1 MTRWPAC
8 WPNGGIR
15 LFDARQAEF
24 VCTFLSCLTGS
35 NGAPLR
41 LMDWQRDAV
50 TEFYGRMAEDE
61 EGHILRQYQY
71 LYLEIPKKNGK
82 TELAA
87 GLGVYHLFADGETN
101 GEVYVVAADR
111 DNASI
116 AYAAAKWM
124 IEHSP
129 ALMKRSRI
137 VDSTKT
143 IYDTVSGSKLKVL
156 SSEAYSKHGYKPSCV
171 IFDELHAQRSRDL
184 WDVMTFGAG
193 DARAMPV
200 WIVLTTAGDD
210 PDRNSIGWEVHEK
223 ALAIRRCR
231 AGCPRDGDL
240 DDPRWLPIV
249 YGLGLIEDE
258 DELKQINI
266 YDEDLWRRCNPSIG
280 KTVKLST
287 VRAEAREAKRSEA
300 AERLFRWLRLNQW
313 IATHTVGWIPVT
325 IYDKTQWNPDGCKDW
340 REAVKLLRGK
350 KCFGGG
356 DLSKSTDL
364 TALTLLFPPQEGLDK
379 WVALFT
385 GWIPLDDI
393 EARERADHAPYRDW
407 IRAGFL
413 RGCEGDVIDYEDVLQ
428 TIVQAAEDYDLRII
442 GFDPYLS
449 ATLTQR
455 IAGELVGKPTQV
467 VEIPQG
473 MKSISP
479 PMKEMETLIRT
490 HEMLHVHNTAARQC
504 FANVRLVTDDNENIK
519 PTKKRSRGR
528 IDITVS
534 WIIAFAAS
542 KLEPAPTLA
551 DAVASGKFTL

>member
-1 MTRWPAC
+1 MTM
-8 WPNGGIR
+8 
-15 LFDARQAEF
+15 FDAEAASF
-24 VCTFLSCLTGS
+24 VCDFIECLTCS
-35 NGAPLR
+35 NGAPMR
-41 LMDWQRDAV
+41 LMDWQREAV
-50 TEFYGRMAEDE
+50 TEFYGRMAQDE
-61 EGHILRQYQY
+61 HDPTGAYLRQYQY
-71 LYLEIPKKNGK
+71 LYLEIAKKNGK
-82 TELAA
+82 SELAGA
-87 GLGVYHLFADGETN
+87 LGVYHLYADGEMN
-101 GEVYVVAADR
+101 GEVYIVAADR
-111 DNASI
+111 DNAGI
-116 AYAAAKWM
+116 VYGVCKWM
-124 IEHSP
+124 VEHSP
-129 ALMKRSRI
+129 ALLRRSRI

-143 IYDTVSGSKLKVL
+143 IIDTVSGSKLKVL

-171 IFDELHAQRSRDL
+171 IFDELHAQPNRDL

-193 DARAMPV
+193 DAREMPV

-210 PDRNSIGWEVHEK
+210 PDRKSIGWEVHEK
-223 ALAIRRCR
+223 ALSILRCR
-231 AGCPRDGDL
+231 AGNAREGDM

-258 DELKQINI
+258 DELKSLNI

-280 KTVKLST
+280 TTVKLST
-287 VRAEAREAKRSEA
+287 IRAEAQEAKRSEA

-325 IYDKTQWNPDGCKDW
+325 IYDKTQWNPEGCKHW
-340 REAVKLLRGK
+340 REAARLLRGK
-350 KCFGGG
+350 RCFGGG

-364 TALTLLFPPQEGLDK
+364 TAFTLLFPPQEGLDK

-385 GWIPLDDI
+385 GWIPLDGI
-393 EARERADHAPYRDW
+393 EARERADHAPYQDW

-413 RGCEGDVIDYEDVLQ
+413 HGCEGDVIDYEAVLDY
-428 TIVQAAEDYDLRII
+428 IVQAAEDYDLCMI

-455 IAGELVGKPTQV
+455 IAARLAGKPTQV

-473 MKSISP
+473 IKSISP
-479 PMKEMETLIRT
+479 PMREMETMIRT

-534 WIIAFAAS
+534 WIIAYATS
-542 KLEPAPTLA
+542 KLAPAPSLA
-551 DAVASGKFTL
+551 DAVAEGRWRL

>member
-1 MTRWPAC
+1 M
-8 WPNGGIR
+8 
-15 LFDARQAEF
+15 FDAEAASF
-24 VCTFLSCLTGS
+24 VCDFIECLTCS
-35 NGAPLR
+35 NGAPFR

-50 TEFYGRMAEDE
+50 TEFYGQMIEAEGDE
-61 EGHILRQYQY
+61 ADPAGSYIRRYQY
-71 LYLEIPKKNGK
+71 LYLEIAKKNGK
-82 TELAA
+82 SELAA
-87 GLGVYHLFADGETN
+87 ALGVYHLYADGEVN

-111 DNASI
+111 DNAGIVYS
-116 AYAAAKWM
+116 AAKWM
-124 IEHSP
+124 VEHSP

-171 IFDELHAQRSRDL
+171 IFDELHAQPNRDL

-193 DARAMPV
+193 DAREMPV

-210 PDRNSIGWEVHEK
+210 PDRKSIGWEVHEK
-223 ALAIRRCR
+223 ALSILRCR
-231 AGCPRDGDL
+231 EGRAREGDM
-240 DDPRWLPIV
+240 DDPRWLPII

-258 DELKQINI
+258 DELKSINI

-287 VRAEAREAKRSEA
+287 IRAEAQEARRSEA

-325 IYDKTQWNPDGCKDW
+325 IYDKTQWNPEGCKDW
-340 REAVKLLRGK
+340 RKAVNLLRGK

-364 TALTLLFPPQEGLDK
+364 TAFTLLFPPQDGLDK

-407 IRAGFL
+407 IRAGFI
-413 RGCEGDVIDYEDVLQ
+413 RGCPGDVIDYEDVID
-428 TIVQAAEDYDLRII
+428 TIVQAAEEYDLRII

-455 IAGELVGKPTQV
+455 IAAQLASKPTQV

-473 MKSISP
+473 IKSISP

-490 HEMLHVHNTAARQC
+490 HEMLHVHNTAARAC

-534 WIIAFAAS
+534 WIIAFATS
-542 KLEPAPTLA
+542 KLEPKPTLA
-551 DAVASGKFTL
+551 DAVASGAWKL

>member
-1 MTRWPAC
+1 MTM
-8 WPNGGIR
+8 
-15 LFDARQAEF
+15 FDAEVASF
-24 VCTFLSCLTGS
+24 VCDFIECLTCS
-35 NGAPLR
+35 NGAPMR
-41 LMDWQRDAV
+41 LMDWQREAV
-50 TEFYGRMAEDE
+50 TEFYGRMAQDE
-61 EGHILRQYQY
+61 HDPTGAYLRQYQY
-71 LYLEIPKKNGK
+71 LYLEIAKKNGK
-82 TELAA
+82 SELAGA
-87 GLGVYHLFADGETN
+87 LGVYHLYADGEMN
-101 GEVYVVAADR
+101 GEVYIVAADR
-111 DNASI
+111 DNAGI
-116 AYAAAKWM
+116 VYGVCKWM
-124 IEHSP
+124 VEHSP
-129 ALMKRSRI
+129 ALLRRSRI

-143 IYDTVSGSKLKVL
+143 IIDTVSGSKLKVL

-171 IFDELHAQRSRDL
+171 IFDELHAQPSRDL

-193 DARAMPV
+193 DAREMPV

-210 PDRNSIGWEVHEK
+210 PDRKSIGWEVHEK
-223 ALAIRRCR
+223 ALSILRCR
-231 AGCPRDGDL
+231 AGNAREGDM

-258 DELKQINI
+258 DELKSLNI

-280 KTVKLST
+280 TTVKLST
-287 VRAEAREAKRSEA
+287 IRAEAQEAKRSEA

-325 IYDKTQWNPDGCKDW
+325 IYDKTQWNPDGCKHW
-340 REAVKLLRGK
+340 REAARLLRGK
-350 KCFGGG
+350 RCFGGG

-364 TALTLLFPPQEGLDK
+364 TAFTLLFPPQEGLDK

-385 GWIPLDDI
+385 GWIPLDGI
-393 EARERADHAPYRDW
+393 EARERADHAPYQDW

-413 RGCEGDVIDYEDVLQ
+413 HGCEGDVIDYEAVLDY
-428 TIVQAAEDYDLRII
+428 IVQAAEDYDLRMI

-455 IAGELVGKPTQV
+455 IAARLAGKPTQV

-473 MKSISP
+473 IKSISP
-479 PMKEMETLIRT
+479 PMREMETMIRT

-534 WIIAFAAS
+534 WIIAYATS
-542 KLEPAPTLA
+542 KLAPAPSLA
-551 DAVASGKFTL
+551 DAVAEGRWRL

>member
-1 MTRWPAC
+1 M
-8 WPNGGIR
+8 
-15 LFDARQAEF
+15 FDAEQASF
-24 VCTFLSCLTGS
+24 VCDFIECLQCS
-35 NGAPLR
+35 NGAPFKLI
-41 LMDWQRDAV
+41 DWQRDAV
-50 TEFYGRMAEDE
+50 MEFYGEMVGDE
-61 EGHILRQYQY
+61 ADPAGSYIRRYQY
-71 LYLEIPKKNGK
+71 LYLEIAKKNGK
-82 TELAA
+82 SELAA
-87 GLGVYHLFADGETN
+87 ALGVYHLYADGEIN

-111 DNASI
+111 DNAGI
-116 AYAAAKWM
+116 VYAAAKWM
-124 IEHSP
+124 VEHSP
-129 ALMKRSRI
+129 ALLKRSRI

-171 IFDELHAQRSRDL
+171 IFDELHAQPNRDL

-193 DARAMPV
+193 DAREQPV

-210 PDRNSIGWEVHEK
+210 PDRKSIGWEVHEK
-223 ALAIRRCR
+223 ALSILRCR
-231 AGCPRDGDL
+231 EGRAREGDM
-240 DDPRWLPIV
+240 DDPRWLPII

-258 DELKQINI
+258 DELKGIDI

-280 KTVKLST
+280 RTVKLST
-287 VRAEAREAKRSEA
+287 IRAEAQEAKRSEA

-325 IYDKTQWNPDGCKDW
+325 IYDKTQWNPEGCASW
-340 REAVKLLRGK
+340 REAVRLLRGK
-350 KCFGGG
+350 RCYGGA

-364 TALTLLFPPQEGLDK
+364 TALTLLFPPQDGLDS

-413 RGCEGDVIDYEDVLQ
+413 HGCEGDVINYDDVLQ
-428 TIVQAAEDYDLRII
+428 TIVQAAEDYDLRMI

-455 IAGELVGKPTQV
+455 ITAQLAGKPTQV

-473 MKSISP
+473 IRSISP
-479 PMKEMETLIRT
+479 PMKEMETLIRE
-490 HEMLHVHNTAARQC
+490 HKMLHIHNTAARQC
-504 FANVRLVTDDNENIK
+504 FANVQCVTDDNENIK

-534 WIIAFAAS
+534 WIIAFATS
-542 KLEPAPTLA
+542 KLEPKPSLA
-551 DAVASGKFTL
+551 DAVAAGKWSL

>member
-1 MTRWPAC
+1 M
-8 WPNGGIR
+8 
-15 LFDARQAEF
+15 FDAEAASF
-24 VCTFLSCLTGS
+24 VCDFLECLTCS
-35 NGAPLR
+35 NGAPFR
-41 LMDWQRDAV
+41 LMGWQRDAV
-50 TEFYGRMAEDE
+50 TEFYGQMIKAEGDE
-61 EGHILRQYQY
+61 ADPAGNYIRRYQY
-71 LYLEIPKKNGK
+71 LYLEIAKKNGK
-82 TELAA
+82 SELAA
-87 GLGVYHLFADGETN
+87 GLGVYHLYADGEVN

-111 DNASI
+111 DNAGI
-116 AYAAAKWM
+116 VFGAAKWM
-124 IEHSP
+124 VEHSP
-129 ALMKRSRI
+129 ALKKRSRI

-171 IFDELHAQRSRDL
+171 IFDELHAQPNRDL

-193 DARAMPV
+193 DAREQPV

-210 PDRNSIGWEVHEK
+210 PDRKSIGWEVHEK
-223 ALAIRRCR
+223 ALSILRCR
-231 AGCPRDGDL
+231 EGRAREGDM

-258 DELKQINI
+258 DELKQVNI

-287 VRAEAREAKRSEA
+287 IRAEAQEAKRSEA

-340 REAVKLLRGK
+340 REAVQLLRGK

-364 TALTLLFPPQEGLDK
+364 TAFTLLFPPQDGLET

-393 EARERADHAPYRDW
+393 EARERADHAAYRDW
-407 IRAGFL
+407 IRAGFI

-428 TIVQAAEDYDLRII
+428 TILQAAADYDVRMI

-455 IAGELVGKPTQV
+455 IAAELQRMGKATQV

-473 MKSISP
+473 IRSISP
-479 PMKEMETLIRT
+479 PMKEMETLIRE
-490 HEMLHVHNTAARQC
+490 HKMLHVHNTAARQC
-504 FANVRLVTDDNENIK
+504 FANVQLVTDDNENIK

-534 WIIAFAAS
+534 WIIAFATS
-542 KLEPAPTLA
+542 KLEQHPSINEKVQSEEWSLC
-551 DAVASGKFTL
+551 

>member
-1 MTRWPAC
+1 M
-8 WPNGGIR
+8 
-15 LFDARQAEF
+15 FDSEAASF
-24 VCTFLSCLTGS
+24 VCEFIEYLTCS
-35 NGAPLR
+35 NGAPFR

-50 TEFYGRMAEDE
+50 TEFYGQMIEAEGDE
-61 EGHILRQYQY
+61 ADPAGNYIRRYQY
-71 LYLEIPKKNGK
+71 LYLEIAKKNGK
-82 TELAA
+82 SELAA
-87 GLGVYHLFADGETN
+87 ALGVYHLFADGEVN

-111 DNASI
+111 DNAGIVYS
-116 AYAAAKWM
+116 AAKWM
-124 IEHSP
+124 VEHSP

-143 IYDTVSGSKLKVL
+143 IYDKVSGSKLKVL

-171 IFDELHAQRSRDL
+171 IFDELHAQPNRDL

-193 DARAMPV
+193 DAREQPV

-210 PDRNSIGWEVHEK
+210 PDRKSIGWEVHEK
-223 ALAIRRCR
+223 ALSILRCR
-231 AGCPRDGDL
+231 EGRAREGDM
-240 DDPRWLPIV
+240 DDPRWLPII

-258 DELKQINI
+258 DELKAINI

-287 VRAEAREAKRSEA
+287 IRAEAQEAKRSEA

-325 IYDKTQWNPDGCKDW
+325 IYDKTQWNPKGCKDW
-340 REAVKLLRGK
+340 REAVNLLRGK

-364 TALTLLFPPQEGLDK
+364 TAFTLLFPPQDGLDK

-407 IRAGFL
+407 IRAGFI
-413 RGCEGDVIDYEDVLQ
+413 RGCPGDVIDYEDVID
-428 TIVQAAEDYDLRII
+428 TIVQAAETYDLRII

-455 IAGELVGKPTQV
+455 IAAGLAGKPTQV

-473 MKSISP
+473 IKSISP

-490 HEMLHVHNTAARQC
+490 HEMLHVHNTAARAC

-534 WIIAFAAS
+534 WIIAFATS
-542 KLEPAPTLA
+542 KLAGGPSINEKVQSEDWSLC
-551 DAVASGKFTL
+551 

>member
-1 MTRWPAC
+1 M
-8 WPNGGIR
+8 
-15 LFDARQAEF
+15 FDAEQASF
-24 VCTFLSCLTGS
+24 VCDFIEFLTCS
-35 NGAPLR
+35 NGAPFK

-50 TEFYGRMAEDE
+50 SEFYGQLVEAEGDE
-61 EGHILRQYQY
+61 TDPAGLYIRRYQY
-71 LYLEIPKKNGK
+71 LYIEIAKKNGK
-82 TELAA
+82 SELAA
-87 GLGVYHLFADGETN
+87 ALGVYHLYADGEIN

-111 DNASI
+111 DNAGIVFS
-116 AYAAAKWM
+116 AAKWM
-124 IEHSP
+124 VEHSP
-129 ALMKRSRI
+129 ALMKRSNI
-137 VDSTKT
+137 VDSRKT
-143 IYDTVSGSKLKVL
+143 IYDTESGSKMKVL

-171 IFDELHAQRSRDL
+171 IFDELHAQPNRDL
-184 WDVMTFGAG
+184 WDIMTFGAG
-193 DARAMPV
+193 DAREQPV
-200 WIVLTTAGDD
+200 WVVLTTAGDD
-210 PDRNSIGWEVHEK
+210 PDRKSIGWEVHEK
-223 ALAIRRCR
+223 ALSILRCR
-231 AGCPRDGDL
+231 EGRAREGDL

-258 DELKQINI
+258 DELKKIDI
-266 YDEDLWRRCNPSIG
+266 YDEELWKRCNPSIG

-287 VRAEAREAKRSEA
+287 IRAEAQEAKRSEA

-325 IYDKTQWNPDGCKDW
+325 IYDKTQWNPDGCTSW
-340 REAVKLLRGK
+340 RDTVKLLRGK
-350 KCFGGG
+350 RCFGGG

-364 TALTLLFPPQEGLDK
+364 TAFTLLFPPQDGLDK

-407 IRAGFL
+407 IRAGFI

-428 TIVQAAEDYDLRII
+428 TIVQAAEDYDLRMV

-455 IAGELVGKPTQV
+455 ITALLQGAGKATQV

-473 MKSISP
+473 IKSISP

-504 FANVRLVTDDNENIK
+504 FANVQCVTDDNENIK

-534 WIIAFAAS
+534 WIIAFATS
-542 KLEPAPTLA
+542 KLEQHPSINEKVQSEDWSLC
-551 DAVASGKFTL
+551 

>member
-1 MTRWPAC
+1 M
-8 WPNGGIR
+8 
-15 LFDARQAEF
+15 FDAEAASF
-24 VCTFLSCLTGS
+24 VCDFIECLTCS
-35 NGAPLR
+35 NGVPFR

-50 TEFYGRMAEDE
+50 TEFYGQMIEAEGDE
-61 EGHILRQYQY
+61 ADPAGSYIRRYQY
-71 LYLEIPKKNGK
+71 LYLEIAKKNGK
-82 TELAA
+82 SELAA
-87 GLGVYHLFADGETN
+87 ALGVYHLYADGEVN

-111 DNASI
+111 DNAGIVYS
-116 AYAAAKWM
+116 AAKWM
-124 IEHSP
+124 VEHSP

-171 IFDELHAQRSRDL
+171 IFDELHAQPNRDL

-193 DARAMPV
+193 DAREMPV

-210 PDRNSIGWEVHEK
+210 PDRKSIGWEVHEK
-223 ALAIRRCR
+223 ALSILRCR
-231 AGCPRDGDL
+231 NGCAREGDL
-240 DDPRWLPIV
+240 DDPRWLPII

-258 DELKQINI
+258 DELKSINI
-266 YDEDLWRRCNPSIG
+266 YDEELWKRCNPSIG

-287 VRAEAREAKRSEA
+287 IRAEAQEAKRSEA

-325 IYDKTQWNPDGCKDW
+325 IYDKTQWNPEGCKDW
-340 REAVKLLRGK
+340 REAVNLLRGK

-364 TALTLLFPPQEGLDK
+364 TAFTLLFPPQEGLDK

-407 IRAGFL
+407 IRAGFI
-413 RGCEGDVIDYEDVLQ
+413 RGCPGDVIDYEDVID
-428 TIVQAAEDYDLRII
+428 TIVQAAEEYDLRII

-455 IAGELVGKPTQV
+455 IAAQLASKPTQV

-473 MKSISP
+473 IKSISP

-490 HEMLHVHNTAARQC
+490 HEMLHVHNTAARAC

-534 WIIAFAAS
+534 WIIAFATS
-542 KLEPAPTLA
+542 KL
-551 DAVASGKFTL
+551 DAGPSINEKVQAEDWSLC

>member
-1 MTRWPAC
+1 M
-8 WPNGGIR
+8 
-15 LFDARQAEF
+15 FDEEAGRF
-24 VCTFLSCLTGS
+24 VCDFIECLQCS
-35 NGAPLR
+35 SGAPFV

-50 TEFYGRMAEDE
+50 MQFYSEMIRAEGE
-61 EGHILRQYQY
+61 EVDPAGNYIRRYQY
-71 LYLEIPKKNGK
+71 LYLEIAKKNGK
-82 TELAA
+82 SELAA
-87 GLGVYHLFADGETN
+87 ALGVYHLYADGEIN

-111 DNASI
+111 DNAGIVYS
-116 AYAAAKWM
+116 AAKWM
-124 IEHSP
+124 VEHSP

-143 IYDTVSGSKLKVL
+143 IYDKVSGSKLKVL

-171 IFDELHAQRSRDL
+171 IFDELHAQPNRDL
-184 WDVMTFGAG
+184 WDIMTFGAG
-193 DARAMPV
+193 DAREMPV

-210 PDRNSIGWEVHEK
+210 PDRKSIGWEVHEK
-223 ALAIRRCR
+223 ALSILRCR
-231 AGCPRDGDL
+231 AGKTREGDL

-249 YGLGLIEDE
+249 YGLGLVEDE
-258 DELKQINI
+258 DELKEINI
-266 YDEDLWRRCNPSIG
+266 YDEALWRRCNPSIG

-287 VRAEAREAKRSEA
+287 IRAEAQEAKRSEA

-325 IYDKTQWNPDGCKDW
+325 IYDKTQWNPGGCKDW
-340 REAVKLLRGK
+340 REAVQLLRGK
-350 KCFGGG
+350 KCYGGG

-364 TALTLLFPPQEGLDK
+364 TALTLLFPPQDGLDK

-407 IRAGFL
+407 IRAGFIH
-413 RGCEGDVIDYEDVLQ
+413 GCEGDVIDYEDVFQ

-455 IAGELVGKPTQV
+455 IAAALAGKATQV

-473 MKSISP
+473 IKSISP
-479 PMKEMETLIRT
+479 PMKEMEHLIRT

-504 FANVRLVTDDNENIK
+504 FANVRCDTDSNENIH
-519 PTKKRSRGR
+519 PNKKRSRGR

-534 WIIAFAAS
+534 WIIAFATS
-542 KLEPAPTLA
+542 KLDKA
-551 DAVASGKFTL
+551 DLSDAIASGKWTL

>member
-1 MTRWPAC
+1 M
-8 WPNGGIR
+8 
-15 LFDARQAEF
+15 FDAEAASF
-24 VCTFLSCLTGS
+24 VCDFIECLTCS
-35 NGAPLR
+35 NGAPFK

-50 TEFYGRMAEDE
+50 TEFYGQMVEAEGE
-61 EGHILRQYQY
+61 EADPAGSYIRRYQY
-71 LYLEIPKKNGK
+71 LYLEIAKKNGK
-82 TELAA
+82 SELAA
-87 GLGVYHLFADGETN
+87 ALGVYHLYADGEVN

-111 DNASI
+111 DNAGIVYS
-116 AYAAAKWM
+116 AAKWM
-124 IEHSP
+124 VEHSP

-171 IFDELHAQRSRDL
+171 IFDELHAQPNRDL

-193 DARAMPV
+193 DAREMPV

-210 PDRNSIGWEVHEK
+210 PDRKSIGWEVHEK
-223 ALAIRRCR
+223 ALSILRCR
-231 AGCPRDGDL
+231 NGCAREGDM
-240 DDPRWLPIV
+240 DDPRWLPII

-258 DELKQINI
+258 DELKSINI
-266 YDEDLWRRCNPSIG
+266 YDEALWKRCNPSIG

-287 VRAEAREAKRSEA
+287 IRAEAQEAKRSEA

-325 IYDKTQWNPDGCKDW
+325 IYDKTQWNPEGCKDW
-340 REAVKLLRGK
+340 REAVKLLRCK

-364 TALTLLFPPQEGLDK
+364 TAFTLLFPPQDGLTH

-407 IRAGFL
+407 IRAGFI
-413 RGCEGDVIDYEDVLQ
+413 RGCPGDVIDYEDVID
-428 TIVQAAEDYDLRII
+428 TIVQAAENYDLRII

-455 IAGELVGKPTQV
+455 IAARLVGKPTQV

-473 MKSISP
+473 IKSISP

-490 HEMLHVHNTAARQC
+490 HEMLHVHNTAARAC
-504 FANVRLVTDDNENIK
+504 FSNVRLVTDDNENIK

-534 WIIAFAAS
+534 WIIAFATS
-542 KLEPAPTLA
+542 KL
-551 DAVASGKFTL
+551 DAGPSINEKVQAEDWSLC

>member
-1 MTRWPAC
+1 M
-8 WPNGGIR
+8 
-15 LFDARQAEF
+15 FDAEAASF
-24 VCTFLSCLTGS
+24 VCDFLECLTCS
-35 NGAPLR
+35 NGAPFR

-50 TEFYGRMAEDE
+50 TEFYGQMIKAEGDE
-61 EGHILRQYQY
+61 ADPAGNYIRRYQY
-71 LYLEIPKKNGK
+71 LYLEIAKKNGK
-82 TELAA
+82 SELAA
-87 GLGVYHLFADGETN
+87 GLGVYHLYADGEVN

-111 DNASI
+111 DNAGI
-116 AYAAAKWM
+116 VFGAAKWM
-124 IEHSP
+124 VEHSP
-129 ALMKRSRI
+129 ALKKRSRI

-171 IFDELHAQRSRDL
+171 IFDELHAQPNRDL

-193 DARAMPV
+193 DAREQPV

-210 PDRNSIGWEVHEK
+210 PDRKSIGWEVHEK
-223 ALAIRRCR
+223 ALSILRCR
-231 AGCPRDGDL
+231 EGRAREGDM

-258 DELKQINI
+258 DELKNINI
-266 YDEDLWRRCNPSIG
+266 YDENLWRRCNPSIG

-287 VRAEAREAKRSEA
+287 IRAEAQEAKRSEA

-340 REAVKLLRGK
+340 REAVQLLRGK

-364 TALTLLFPPQEGLDK
+364 TAFTLLFPPQDGLET
-379 WVALFT
+379 WVALNT
-385 GWIPLDDI
+385 GWIPLDGI
-393 EARERADHAPYRDW
+393 EARERADHAAYRDW
-407 IRAGFL
+407 IRAGFI

-428 TIVQAAEDYDLRII
+428 TILKAAADYDVRMI

-455 IAGELVGKPTQV
+455 IAAELQRMGKATQV

-473 MKSISP
+473 IRSISP
-479 PMKEMETLIRT
+479 PMKEMETLIRE
-490 HEMLHVHNTAARQC
+490 HKMLHVHNTAARQC
-504 FANVRLVTDDNENIK
+504 FANVQLVTDDNENIK

-534 WIIAFAAS
+534 WIIAFATS
-542 KLEPAPTLA
+542 KLEQHPSINEKVQSEEWSLC
-551 DAVASGKFTL
+551 

>member
-1 MTRWPAC
+1 M
-8 WPNGGIR
+8 
-15 LFDARQAEF
+15 FDAEAASF
-24 VCTFLSCLTGS
+24 VCEFIEYLTCS
-35 NGAPLR
+35 NGAPFR
-41 LMDWQRDAV
+41 LMDWQRSAV
-50 TEFYGRMAEDE
+50 TEFYGQMIEAEGDE
-61 EGHILRQYQY
+61 ADSAGSYIRRYQY
-71 LYLEIPKKNGK
+71 LYLEIAKKNGK
-82 TELAA
+82 SELAA
-87 GLGVYHLFADGETN
+87 ALAVYHLFADGEIN

-111 DNASI
+111 DNAGIVYS
-116 AYAAAKWM
+116 AAKWM
-124 IEHSP
+124 VEHSP

-137 VDSTKT
+137 VDSIKT

-171 IFDELHAQRSRDL
+171 IFDELHAQPNRDL

-193 DARAMPV
+193 DAREMPV

-210 PDRNSIGWEVHEK
+210 PGRKSIGWEVHEK
-223 ALAIRRCR
+223 ALSILRCR
-231 AGCPRDGDL
+231 NGCAREGDM

-258 DELKQINI
+258 DELKAINI
-266 YDEDLWRRCNPSIG
+266 YDEDLWRRCNPSIC

-287 VRAEAREAKRSEA
+287 IRAEAQEAKRSEA

-325 IYDKTQWNPDGCKDW
+325 IYDKTQWNPEGCKDW
-340 REAVKLLRGK
+340 REAVNLLRGK

-364 TALTLLFPPQEGLDK
+364 TAFTLLFPPQDGLDK

-407 IRAGFL
+407 IRAGFI
-413 RGCEGDVIDYEDVLQ
+413 RGCPGDVIDYEDVLQ

-455 IAGELVGKPTQV
+455 IAAELAGKPTQV

-473 MKSISP
+473 IKSISP

-490 HEMLHVHNTAARQC
+490 HEMLHVHNTAARAC

-542 KLEPAPTLA
+542 KLAGGPSINEKVQSEDWSLC
-551 DAVASGKFTL
+551 

>member
-1 MTRWPAC
+1 M
-8 WPNGGIR
+8 
-15 LFDARQAEF
+15 FDEEAASF
-24 VCTFLSCLTGS
+24 VCDFIECLQCSSGT
-35 NGAPLR
+35 PFR

-50 TEFYGRMAEDE
+50 REFYGQMIRAEGE
-61 EGHILRQYQY
+61 EADAAGKYIRRYQY
-71 LYLEIPKKNGK
+71 LYLEIAKKNGK
-82 TELAA
+82 SELAA
-87 GLGVYHLFADGETN
+87 ALGVYHLFADGEVN

-111 DNASI
+111 DNAGI
-116 AYAAAKWM
+116 VFGAAKWM
-124 IEHSP
+124 VEHSP
-129 ALMKRSRI
+129 ALKKRSRI
-137 VDSTKT
+137 VDSVKT

-171 IFDELHAQRSRDL
+171 IFDELHAQPNRDL

-193 DARAMPV
+193 DAREMPV

-210 PDRNSIGWEVHEK
+210 PDRKSIAWEVHEK
-223 ALAIRRCR
+223 ALSILRCR
-231 AGCPRDGDL
+231 AGKPRGDDL

-258 DELKQINI
+258 DELRQINI
-266 YDEDLWRRCNPSIG
+266 YDEALWRRCNPSVG

-287 VRAEAREAKRSEA
+287 IRAEAQEAKRSEA

-325 IYDKTQWNPDGCKDW
+325 IYDKTQWNPEGCRNW
-340 REAVKLLRGK
+340 REAAELLRGK
-350 KCFGGG
+350 KCYGGG

-407 IRAGFL
+407 IRAGFI

-455 IAGELVGKPTQV
+455 IAAELSGKATQV
-467 VEIPQG
+467 VHIPQG

-479 PMKEMETLIRT
+479 PMKELETMIRS

-504 FANVRLVTDDNENIK
+504 FANVQLVTDDNENIK

-534 WIIAFAAS
+534 WIIAFATS
-542 KLEPAPTLA
+542 KLDKPELS
-551 DAVASGKFTL
+551 DAIASGKWTL